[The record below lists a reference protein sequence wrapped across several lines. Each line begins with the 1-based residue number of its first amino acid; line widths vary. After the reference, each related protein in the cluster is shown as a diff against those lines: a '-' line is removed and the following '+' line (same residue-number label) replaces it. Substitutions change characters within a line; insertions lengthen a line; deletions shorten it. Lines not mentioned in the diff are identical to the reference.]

1 MRAGAPAGPAPC
13 WGGVGRLLRA
23 PATGVR
29 GSPSQWAPVGW
40 RSPHGK
46 PMSSG
51 SRPSLPVRS
60 AMPDVAPR
68 RRCPQRPVGRP
79 GAPGPRSP
87 ALPSGCVP
95 GPGPALGREGL
106 SVGRTGRAPAGP
118 MAPASRKPWRGEGV
132 LLAAAPGVE
141 RRAPG
146 QRRPKRAG
154 PPSSPSSEATSV
166 SPTPHRW
173 DLPLWPPS
181 WLRRV
186 PLRRAPLAG
195 ATQSS
200 ADPLPPDSVLPQGG
214 ASRGRGLG
222 ALSWPECGLAVWVGW
237 SVGRSRPFRGGVSVG
252 LAASTCTGRG
262 TLTAVLG
269 HSRHQPHSLGQQ
281 RVARASLSL
290 SVWQAG
296 GAGALGTGLRPP
308 GWLWSCGKWSPPTR
322 IFPATLPTGRCVGR
336 REPHPRGCGPSSAG
350 QQAAGPG
357 RGSPPV
363 VSPPGM
369 LEYEPAKRFSIQQI
383 RQHRCVP
390 PGPAGRGWRA
400 ELGARRPC

>member
-60 AMPDVAPR
+60 AMPDVALR
-68 RRCPQRPVGRP
+68 RAMSQRPAVRP
-79 GAPGPRSP
+79 GARGPRSP

-95 GPGPALGREGL
+95 GPARRSAGRVCLLAGQGVPLRVPWLRRLGSPGA
-106 SVGRTGRAPAGP
+106 GRACCWQLPQAGTRTEE
-118 MAPASRKPWRGEGV
+118 AEASR
-132 LLAAAPGVE
+132 
-141 RRAPG
+141 
-146 QRRPKRAG
+146 

-166 SPTPHRW
+166 SPAPHRW

-181 WLRRV
+181 QLRCV

-195 ATQSS
+195 ATQSL

-222 ALSWPECGLAVWVGW
+222 ALSWPECGLAVWVGG
-237 SVGRSRPFRGGVSVG
+237 SVGRSRPFRVGVSVG

-269 HSRHQPHSLGQQ
+269 HSRHQPHSWGQQ
-281 RVARASLSL
+281 GVA
-290 SVWQAG
+290 
-296 GAGALGTGLRPP
+296 GL
-308 GWLWSCGKWSPPTR
+308 
-322 IFPATLPTGRCVGR
+322 
-336 REPHPRGCGPSSAG
+336 
-350 QQAAGPG
+350 
-357 RGSPPV
+357 
-363 VSPPGM
+363 
-369 LEYEPAKRFSIQQI
+369 
-383 RQHRCVP
+383 
-390 PGPAGRGWRA
+390 
-400 ELGARRPC
+400 PCP

>member
-1 MRAGAPAGPAPC
+1 M
-13 WGGVGRLLRA
+13 
-23 PATGVR
+23 
-29 GSPSQWAPVGW
+29 
-40 RSPHGK
+40 
-46 PMSSG
+46 
-51 SRPSLPVRS
+51 
-60 AMPDVAPR
+60 
-68 RRCPQRPVGRP
+68 
-79 GAPGPRSP
+79 
-87 ALPSGCVP
+87 
-95 GPGPALGREGL
+95 
-106 SVGRTGRAPAGP
+106 
-118 MAPASRKPWRGEGV
+118 
-132 LLAAAPGVE
+132 
-141 RRAPG
+141 
-146 QRRPKRAG
+146 
-154 PPSSPSSEATSV
+154 

-173 DLPLWPPS
+173 DLPLWPS
-181 WLRRV
+181 SRLRRV

-281 RVARASLSL
+281 GVARASLSL

-296 GAGALGTGLRPP
+296 GAVPWRRGCVLLAGCGLVESGPRPP
-308 GWLWSCGKWSPPTR
+308 ASFQPHCPQGVASGAESR
-322 IFPATLPTGRCVGR
+322 IHVAADPAP
-336 REPHPRGCGPSSAG
+336 PSSAG

>member
-68 RRCPQRPVGRP
+68 RAMSPEAGGATRGPWSAFPCTALGVCAWPRP
-79 GAPGPRSP
+79 GARPGGSVCWQDRACPCGSHGSGVSE
-87 ALPSGCVP
+87 ALARG
-95 GPGPALGREGL
+95 
-106 SVGRTGRAPAGP
+106 GRAAGSCP
-118 MAPASRKPWRGEGV
+118 RGGEAGTRTEEAEASR
-132 LLAAAPGVE
+132 
-141 RRAPG
+141 
-146 QRRPKRAG
+146 

-173 DLPLWPPS
+173 DLPLWPS
-181 WLRRV
+181 SRLRRV

-281 RVARASLSL
+281 GVARASLSL

-296 GAGALGTGLRPP
+296 GAGALETGLRPP